1 MALRNVKNKIKLKNE
16 IKMNIRFEKAFEN
29 YCGRR
34 IHMHVEE
41 NGKEK
46 KVDYIELFFD
56 LIFVYTFRTVN
67 ALITHGDHFPSV
79 KDFALFSIW
88 YW

>member
-16 IKMNIRFEKAFEN
+16 IKMNIRFEKALEN

-46 KVDYIELFFD
+46 KVDYIELF
-56 LIFVYTFRTVN
+56 LI
-67 ALITHGDHFPSV
+67 
-79 KDFALFSIW
+79 LFLFIPFER
-88 YW
+88 